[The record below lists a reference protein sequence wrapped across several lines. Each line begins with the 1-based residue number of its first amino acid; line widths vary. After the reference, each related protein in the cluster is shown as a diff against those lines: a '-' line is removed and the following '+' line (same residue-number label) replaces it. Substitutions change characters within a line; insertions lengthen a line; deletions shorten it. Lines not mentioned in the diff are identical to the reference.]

1 MTDTEDLLQSI
12 DVLGL
17 SPRTLS
23 CLRGANI
30 EFLADLIQKSPREL
44 GELEFFGRRANLE
57 VTAALRSR
65 NLKLA
70 TKLSPAQ
77 ARALAPHLEAL
88 RTWRDASLEQR
99 MERVQTRLDTRFFRP
114 RRPHLEALRPL
125 IRAHQTGREA
135 WRVLSESGR
144 LAPLQT
150 QVERLFVA
158 PKRSAGHK
166 GAVRFSAPYSF
177 WALPYPVAREAALLF
192 GADPEGL
199 AQAEAQ
205 ALLAWER
212 LSPWRANPV
221 EEPSAPKIVWR
232 LSSGP
237 IDRSAFWDRHAAW
250 PAGARAAAEVASS
263 ALACP
268 KLGIPKDGYQRA
280 HQQNAAALCWKEA
293 AEQSAKVPS
302 KLSQSSVFFS
312 NEPQDEALP
321 SIPSSLVGRPL
332 QALEDP
338 FEPLAKIW
346 HLGYGVTRLDAALIV
361 LTAPLNSQQTASEH
375 QRKRGMYPP
384 KLQREARLREAVA
397 FGKLETARALIAA
410 GVSATGTD
418 RKGRT
423 PLHHA
428 WQLMSAPDNIRR
440 RFVELLLKAGADLE
454 ARDLA
459 GDTPLHAAVRTKA
472 LPTLQT
478 LLEAGAD
485 PNTRDNPGLTPLHTS
500 VAQRHTDAIKDL
512 VAAGADIEAEGPL
525 HDSPLMFAVL
535 LHSSASIEALI
546 ELGANI
552 NHPNIDGE
560 TPSSA
565 AVDRNFRSVQA
576 QLQASERVPWTRPT
590 SPAPLVQDWPSELI
604 ANIQAHPE
612 RTEGWQVFSDW
623 LLEREDPRGEL
634 IALGLKAKT
643 ARGVQRQALLTK
655 LAHHEQRNARAA
667 HGQLPHWTRDRR
679 TFNNGEGALFFH
691 FRWGILRGLTSTMTT
706 AHIAKPLAAL
716 LQAQLMSFVEELKL
730 RDWQRSPNFGSLLAE
745 AAPLPSLRH
754 LTLINGRASTP
765 ETLERFAPRLDTLS
779 LKCRSDFPRS
789 FAHPTVRVLRY
800 LRRVDVEVLRA
811 STLQTPKL
819 KRLEVDLSQ
828 FHAPGHLAAMLKTS
842 ILKERT
848 VRTDFPAPM
857 HPPPSTRI
865 NTSARYDQL
874 EALEVRCQA
883 QHLHAAIDHFRPLQG
898 ELKRLR
904 FLCTGA
910 TREEKA
916 QLERSIVNAEV
927 VFGGP
932 VFHAQ
937 SEL

>member
-12 DVLGL
+12 DVLEL

-44 GELEFFGRRANLE
+44 GELEFFGRRASWE
-57 VTAALRSR
+57 VTTALRSR

-77 ARALAPHLEAL
+77 ASALAPHLEAL

-99 MERVQTRLDTRFFRP
+99 MERAQTLLDARFFRP

-125 IRAHQTGREA
+125 IRAHKTGREA
-135 WRVLSESGR
+135 WRALRDSGW

-150 QVERLFVA
+150 RVERLFLA
-158 PKRSAGHK
+158 PKRSARRE

-177 WALPYPVAREAALLF
+177 WALPFPVAREAALLF

-212 LSPWRANPV
+212 LSPWRAA

-250 PAGARAAAEVASS
+250 PAGARAAAEVASG
-263 ALACP
+263 ALGCP

-280 HQQNAAALCWKEA
+280 HQQDAAALCWKEA
-293 AEQSAKVPS
+293 AEQGAKVPP
-302 KLSQSSVFFS
+302 KLTQSTVFSSVGQQG
-312 NEPQDEALP
+312 EPPP
-321 SIPSSLVGRPL
+321 SIPSPLVGRPL

-338 FEPLAKIW
+338 FEPLTKIW

-361 LTAPLNSQQTASEH
+361 LTAPLNSQQTTSEH

-410 GVSATGTD
+410 GVSAEGTD

-428 WQLMSAPDNIRR
+428 WQLMSTPADVRR
-440 RFVELLLKAGADLE
+440 RFIELLLEAGADLE

-472 LPTLQT
+472 LTTLRT
-478 LLEAGAD
+478 LLKAGAD
-485 PNTRDNPGLTPLHTS
+485 PNTRDNDGLTPLHTC
-500 VAQRHTDAIKDL
+500 VARGHVAEMKYL
-512 VAAGADIEAEGPL
+512 VAAGADVEAHGPL
-525 HDSPLMFAVL
+525 LESPLMFAVL
-535 LHSSASIEALI
+535 IHSSASIQALL

-552 NHPNIDGE
+552 HHPNIDGE

-576 QLQASERVPWTRPT
+576 QLQAGERAPWMRPA
-590 SPAPLVQDWPSELI
+590 SPAPLRQDWPSELI

-612 RTEGWQVFSDW
+612 RSESWQVFSDW

-634 IALGLKAKT
+634 IALGLKAK
-643 ARGVQRQALLTK
+643 AAQGAQRQALLVK
-655 LAHHEQRNARAA
+655 LGHLEQRNARAA
-667 HGQLPHWTRDRR
+667 HGQLPLWTRDQR
-679 TFNNGEGALFFH
+679 TFNSGEGALFFH
-691 FRWGILRGLTSTMTT
+691 FRWGFLRGLTSTMTS

-716 LQAQLMSFVEELKL
+716 LQTPVMRFIEALKA
-730 RDWQRSPNFGSLLAE
+730 RDWQRSPSLASVLAE
-745 AAPLPSLRH
+745 AAPMPGLRH
-754 LTLINGRASTP
+754 LTFISGRASIP
-765 ETLERFAPRLDTLS
+765 ETLERFAPRLDTLT
-779 LKCRSDFPRS
+779 LRCRSDFPRR

-800 LRRVDVEVLRA
+800 LRRVDVEVSRA
-811 STLQTPKL
+811 AALQTPEL
-819 KRLEVDLSQ
+819 KRLEVDISQ
-828 FHAPGHLAAMLKTS
+828 LRDPGLLKAL
-842 ILKERT
+842 LKSDALQGRT
-848 VRTDFPAPM
+848 VRTRFLPQFQPES
-857 HPPPSTRI
+857 H
-865 NTSARYDQL
+865 ARPKKFAKYAQL
-874 EALEVRCQA
+874 EALEVQCSA
-883 QHLHAAIDHFRPLQG
+883 QHARAALEYLALMRGD
-898 ELKRLR
+898 LKRLR
-904 FLCTGA
+904 ILCTDA
-910 TREEKA
+910 LREDKP
-916 QLERSIVNAEV
+916 QLERSLADAEI

-932 VFHAQ
+932 VYRVQ